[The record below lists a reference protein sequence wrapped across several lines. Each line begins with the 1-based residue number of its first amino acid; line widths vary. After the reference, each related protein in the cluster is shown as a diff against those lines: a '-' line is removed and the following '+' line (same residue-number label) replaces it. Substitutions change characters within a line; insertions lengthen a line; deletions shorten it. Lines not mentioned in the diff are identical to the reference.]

1 MQIGIDLGATKIES
15 VLLKENGLELHRDRI
30 QSPKNYQKTIS
41 DITNI
46 VNNIEKKFKK
56 NLNVGICHPGSTNL
70 ETGFIQNAFNS
81 PWLNNQTFS
90 KDISKSLNRN
100 VYCENDANCF
110 ALSEAFDGAAKN
122 FKTVFGII
130 LGSGCGGGL
139 VINKKIIIGPNS
151 FTGEWGHIPIG
162 KPDSETNIE
171 EYISGKGLERKFTAR
186 FNKNLSAHEIFKNAK
201 DNSQDEIEIIDEFK
215 KSSIGKNALSFEK
228 MRIKE
233 TMRYISNCDLYIGN
247 DTGWAHISVALKVKA
262 LTLFMDSPVFA
273 YGRYSSRM
281 TTIEPIGEKDTTTH
295 DTLGK
300 DKISFDE
307 VYKKS
312 IEMLN

>member
-15 VLLKENGLELHRDRI
+15 VLLEENGLELHRNRI

-41 DITNI
+41 DITSI

-110 ALSEAFDGAAKN
+110 ALSEAFDGSAKN

-139 VINKKIIIGPNS
+139 VIDKKIIIGPNS

-201 DNSQDEIEIIDEFK
+201 DNSQDEIKIIDEFK
-215 KSSIGKNALSFEK
+215 KKLARSLSLIINVIDPDAIVFGGGVSNEIESLDEIKKTTEKYLSNFNNIKNVNLKTIFLKPKFGDASGVRGAAILSK
-228 MRIKE
+228 QNAI
-233 TMRYISNCDLYIGN
+233 
-247 DTGWAHISVALKVKA
+247 
-262 LTLFMDSPVFA
+262 
-273 YGRYSSRM
+273 
-281 TTIEPIGEKDTTTH
+281 
-295 DTLGK
+295 
-300 DKISFDE
+300 
-307 VYKKS
+307 
-312 IEMLN
+312 

>member
-110 ALSEAFDGAAKN
+110 ALSEAFDGSAKN

-139 VINKKIIIGPNS
+139 VIDKKIIIGPNS

-171 EYISGKGLERKFTAR
+171 EYISGKGLERKFTER

-215 KSSIGKNALSFEK
+215 KKLARSLSLIINVIDPDAIVFGGGVSNEIESLDEIKKTTEKYLSNFNNIKNVNLKTIFLKPKFGDASGVRGAAILSK
-228 MRIKE
+228 Q
-233 TMRYISNCDLYIGN
+233 N
-247 DTGWAHISVALKVKA
+247 
-262 LTLFMDSPVFA
+262 
-273 YGRYSSRM
+273 
-281 TTIEPIGEKDTTTH
+281 TI
-295 DTLGK
+295 
-300 DKISFDE
+300 
-307 VYKKS
+307 
-312 IEMLN
+312 

>member
-100 VYCENDANCF
+100 VYCEKDSNCF
-110 ALSEAFDGAAKN
+110 ALSEAFDGSAKD

-139 VINKKIIIGPNS
+139 VIDKKIIIGPNS

-162 KPDSETNIE
+162 EPNSKTNIE

-215 KSSIGKNALSFEK
+215 KKLARSLSLIINVIDPDAIVFGGGVSNEIESLDEIKKTTEKYLSNFNNIKNVNLKTIFLKPKFGDASGVRGAAILSKQNSI
-228 MRIKE
+228 
-233 TMRYISNCDLYIGN
+233 
-247 DTGWAHISVALKVKA
+247 
-262 LTLFMDSPVFA
+262 
-273 YGRYSSRM
+273 
-281 TTIEPIGEKDTTTH
+281 
-295 DTLGK
+295 
-300 DKISFDE
+300 
-307 VYKKS
+307 
-312 IEMLN
+312 

>member
-110 ALSEAFDGAAKN
+110 ALSEAFDGSAKN

-139 VINKKIIIGPNS
+139 VIDKKIIIGPNS

-215 KSSIGKNALSFEK
+215 KKLARSLSLIINVIDPDAIVFGGGVSNEIESLDEIKKTTEKYLSNFNNIKNVNLKTIFLKPKFGDASGVRGAAILNRQNSI
-228 MRIKE
+228 
-233 TMRYISNCDLYIGN
+233 
-247 DTGWAHISVALKVKA
+247 
-262 LTLFMDSPVFA
+262 
-273 YGRYSSRM
+273 
-281 TTIEPIGEKDTTTH
+281 
-295 DTLGK
+295 
-300 DKISFDE
+300 
-307 VYKKS
+307 
-312 IEMLN
+312 

>member
-110 ALSEAFDGAAKN
+110 ALSEAFDGSAKN

-139 VINKKIIIGPNS
+139 VIDKKIIIGPNS

-215 KSSIGKNALSFEK
+215 KKLARSLSLIINVIDPDAIVFGGGVSNEIESLDEIKKITEKYLSNFNNIKNVNLKTIFLKPKFGDASGVRGAAILSK
-228 MRIKE
+228 QNAI
-233 TMRYISNCDLYIGN
+233 
-247 DTGWAHISVALKVKA
+247 
-262 LTLFMDSPVFA
+262 
-273 YGRYSSRM
+273 
-281 TTIEPIGEKDTTTH
+281 
-295 DTLGK
+295 
-300 DKISFDE
+300 
-307 VYKKS
+307 
-312 IEMLN
+312 

>member
-30 QSPKNYQKTIS
+30 QSPKNYKKTIS

-110 ALSEAFDGAAKN
+110 ALSEAFDGSAKD

-139 VINKKIIIGPNS
+139 IIDKKIIIGPNS

-171 EYISGKGLERKFTAR
+171 EYISGKGIERKFTAR

-201 DNSQDEIEIIDEFK
+201 DNNQDEIEIIDEFK
-215 KSSIGKNALSFEK
+215 KKLARSLSLIINVIDPDAIVFGGGVSNEIESLDEIKKTTENYLSNFNNIKNVNLKTIFLKPKFGDASGVRGAAILSK
-228 MRIKE
+228 QNAI
-233 TMRYISNCDLYIGN
+233 
-247 DTGWAHISVALKVKA
+247 
-262 LTLFMDSPVFA
+262 
-273 YGRYSSRM
+273 
-281 TTIEPIGEKDTTTH
+281 
-295 DTLGK
+295 
-300 DKISFDE
+300 
-307 VYKKS
+307 
-312 IEMLN
+312 

>member
-110 ALSEAFDGAAKN
+110 ALSEAFDGSAKN

-139 VINKKIIIGPNS
+139 VIDKKIIIGPNS

-215 KSSIGKNALSFEK
+215 KKLARSLSLIINVIDPDAIVFGGGVSNEIESLDEIKKTTEKYLSNFNNIKNV
-228 MRIKE
+228 
-233 TMRYISNCDLYIGN
+233 N
-247 DTGWAHISVALKVKA
+247 LK
-262 LTLFMDSPVFA
+262 
-273 YGRYSSRM
+273 
-281 TTIEPIGEKDTTTH
+281 TIFLKPKFGDASGVRGAAI
-295 DTLGK
+295 LGK
-300 DKISFDE
+300 QNTI
-307 VYKKS
+307 
-312 IEMLN
+312 

>member
-30 QSPKNYQKTIS
+30 QSPKNYQKTIN

-110 ALSEAFDGAAKN
+110 ALSEAFDGSAKN

-139 VINKKIIIGPNS
+139 VIDKKIIIGPNS

-215 KSSIGKNALSFEK
+215 KKLSRSLSLIINVIDPDAIVFGGEVSNEIESLDEIKKTTEKYLSNFNNIKNVNLKTIFLKPKFGDASGVRGAAILSK
-228 MRIKE
+228 QNAI
-233 TMRYISNCDLYIGN
+233 
-247 DTGWAHISVALKVKA
+247 
-262 LTLFMDSPVFA
+262 
-273 YGRYSSRM
+273 
-281 TTIEPIGEKDTTTH
+281 
-295 DTLGK
+295 
-300 DKISFDE
+300 
-307 VYKKS
+307 
-312 IEMLN
+312 

>member
-30 QSPKNYQKTIS
+30 HSPKNYQKTIS

-110 ALSEAFDGAAKN
+110 ALSEAFDGSAKN

-139 VINKKIIIGPNS
+139 VIDKKIIIGPNS

-215 KSSIGKNALSFEK
+215 KKLARSLSLIINVIDPDAIVFGGGVSNEIESLDEIKKTTEKYLSNFNNIKNVNLKTIFLKPKFGDASGVRGAAILSK
-228 MRIKE
+228 QNAI
-233 TMRYISNCDLYIGN
+233 
-247 DTGWAHISVALKVKA
+247 
-262 LTLFMDSPVFA
+262 
-273 YGRYSSRM
+273 
-281 TTIEPIGEKDTTTH
+281 
-295 DTLGK
+295 
-300 DKISFDE
+300 
-307 VYKKS
+307 
-312 IEMLN
+312 

>member
-30 QSPKNYQKTIS
+30 QSPKNYKKTIS

-81 PWLNNQTFS
+81 PWLNNQTFA

-110 ALSEAFDGAAKN
+110 ALSEAFDGSAKN

-139 VINKKIIIGPNS
+139 VIDKKIIIGSNS

-215 KSSIGKNALSFEK
+215 KKLARSLSLIINVIDPDAIVFGGGVSNEIESLDEIKKTTEKYLSNFNNIKNVNLKTIFLKPKFGDASGVRGAAILSK
-228 MRIKE
+228 QNAI
-233 TMRYISNCDLYIGN
+233 
-247 DTGWAHISVALKVKA
+247 
-262 LTLFMDSPVFA
+262 
-273 YGRYSSRM
+273 
-281 TTIEPIGEKDTTTH
+281 
-295 DTLGK
+295 
-300 DKISFDE
+300 
-307 VYKKS
+307 
-312 IEMLN
+312 

>member
-110 ALSEAFDGAAKN
+110 ALSEAFDGSAKN

-139 VINKKIIIGPNS
+139 VIDKKIIIGPNS

-215 KSSIGKNALSFEK
+215 KKLARSLSLIINVIDPDAIVFGGGVSNEIESLDEIKKTTEKYLSNFNNIKNVNLKTIFLKPKFGDASGVRGAAILSK
-228 MRIKE
+228 
-233 TMRYISNCDLYIGN
+233 
-247 DTGWAHISVALKVKA
+247 
-262 LTLFMDSPVFA
+262 
-273 YGRYSSRM
+273 
-281 TTIEPIGEKDTTTH
+281 
-295 DTLGK
+295 
-300 DKISFDE
+300 
-307 VYKKS
+307 
-312 IEMLN
+312 

>member
-110 ALSEAFDGAAKN
+110 ALSEAFDGSAKN

-139 VINKKIIIGPNS
+139 VIDKKIIIGPNS

-171 EYISGKGLERKFTAR
+171 EYISGKGLERKFMAR

-215 KSSIGKNALSFEK
+215 KKLARSLSLIINVIDPDAIVFGGGVSNEIESLDEIKKTTEKYLSNFNNIKNVNLKTIFLKPKFGDASGVRGAAILSK
-228 MRIKE
+228 QNAI
-233 TMRYISNCDLYIGN
+233 
-247 DTGWAHISVALKVKA
+247 
-262 LTLFMDSPVFA
+262 
-273 YGRYSSRM
+273 
-281 TTIEPIGEKDTTTH
+281 
-295 DTLGK
+295 
-300 DKISFDE
+300 
-307 VYKKS
+307 
-312 IEMLN
+312 

>member
-41 DITNI
+41 DITDI

-90 KDISKSLNRN
+90 KDISKNLNRN

-110 ALSEAFDGAAKN
+110 ALSEAFDGSAKN

-139 VINKKIIIGPNS
+139 VIDKKIIIGPNS

-215 KSSIGKNALSFEK
+215 KKLARSLSLIINVIDPDAIVFGGGVSNEIESLDEIKKTTEKYLSNFNNIKNVNLKTIFLKPKFGDASGVRGAAILSK
-228 MRIKE
+228 QNAI
-233 TMRYISNCDLYIGN
+233 
-247 DTGWAHISVALKVKA
+247 
-262 LTLFMDSPVFA
+262 
-273 YGRYSSRM
+273 
-281 TTIEPIGEKDTTTH
+281 
-295 DTLGK
+295 
-300 DKISFDE
+300 
-307 VYKKS
+307 
-312 IEMLN
+312 

>member
-110 ALSEAFDGAAKN
+110 ALSEAFDGSAKN

-139 VINKKIIIGPNS
+139 VIDKKIIIGPNS

-171 EYISGKGLERKFTAR
+171 EYISGKGLERKFTER

-201 DNSQDEIEIIDEFK
+201 DNNQDEIEIINEFK
-215 KSSIGKNALSFEK
+215 KKLARGLSLIINVIDPDAIVFGGGVSNEIESLDEIKKTTEKYLSNFNNIKNVNLKTIFLKPKFGDASGVRGAAILSK
-228 MRIKE
+228 QNAI
-233 TMRYISNCDLYIGN
+233 
-247 DTGWAHISVALKVKA
+247 
-262 LTLFMDSPVFA
+262 
-273 YGRYSSRM
+273 
-281 TTIEPIGEKDTTTH
+281 
-295 DTLGK
+295 
-300 DKISFDE
+300 
-307 VYKKS
+307 
-312 IEMLN
+312 

>member
-110 ALSEAFDGAAKN
+110 ALSEAFDGSAKN

-139 VINKKIIIGPNS
+139 VIDKKIIIGPNS

-215 KSSIGKNALSFEK
+215 KKLARSLSIIINVIDPDAIVFGGGVSNEIESLDEIKKTTEKYLSNFNNIKNVNLKTIFLKPKFGDASGVRGAAILSK
-228 MRIKE
+228 QNAI
-233 TMRYISNCDLYIGN
+233 
-247 DTGWAHISVALKVKA
+247 
-262 LTLFMDSPVFA
+262 
-273 YGRYSSRM
+273 
-281 TTIEPIGEKDTTTH
+281 
-295 DTLGK
+295 
-300 DKISFDE
+300 
-307 VYKKS
+307 
-312 IEMLN
+312 

>member
-30 QSPKNYQKTIS
+30 RSPKNYQKTIS

-215 KSSIGKNALSFEK
+215 KKLARSLSLIINVIDPDAIVFGGGV
-228 MRIKE
+228 
-233 TMRYISNCDLYIGN
+233 SNE
-247 DTGWAHISVALKVKA
+247 
-262 LTLFMDSPVFA
+262 
-273 YGRYSSRM
+273 
-281 TTIEPIGEKDTTTH
+281 IE
-295 DTLGK
+295 
-300 DKISFDE
+300 SFDE
-307 VYKKS
+307 IKKTTEKYLS
-312 IEMLN
+312 NFNNIKNVNLKTIFLKPKFGDASGVRGAAILSKQNAI

>member
-70 ETGFIQNAFNS
+70 KTGFIQNAFNS

-162 KPDSETNIE
+162 KPDSKTNIE

-201 DNSQDEIEIIDEFK
+201 NNSQDEIEIIDEFK
-215 KSSIGKNALSFEK
+215 KKLARSLSLIINVIDPDAIVFGGGVSNEIESLDEIKKITEKYLSNFNNIKNVNLKTIFLKPKFGDASGVRGAALLSK
-228 MRIKE
+228 QNAI
-233 TMRYISNCDLYIGN
+233 
-247 DTGWAHISVALKVKA
+247 
-262 LTLFMDSPVFA
+262 
-273 YGRYSSRM
+273 
-281 TTIEPIGEKDTTTH
+281 
-295 DTLGK
+295 
-300 DKISFDE
+300 
-307 VYKKS
+307 
-312 IEMLN
+312 

>member
-110 ALSEAFDGAAKN
+110 ALSEAFDGSAKD

-139 VINKKIIIGPNS
+139 VIDKKIIIGPNS

-215 KSSIGKNALSFEK
+215 KKLARSLSLIINVIDPDAIVFGGGVSNEIESLDEIKKITEKYLSNFNNIENVNLKTIFLKPKFGDASGVRGAAILSKQNSI
-228 MRIKE
+228 
-233 TMRYISNCDLYIGN
+233 
-247 DTGWAHISVALKVKA
+247 
-262 LTLFMDSPVFA
+262 
-273 YGRYSSRM
+273 
-281 TTIEPIGEKDTTTH
+281 
-295 DTLGK
+295 
-300 DKISFDE
+300 
-307 VYKKS
+307 
-312 IEMLN
+312 

>member
-46 VNNIEKKFKK
+46 VINIEKKFKK

-215 KSSIGKNALSFEK
+215 KKLARSLSLIINVIDPDAIVFGGWVSNEIESLDEIKKTTEKYLSNFNNIKNV
-228 MRIKE
+228 
-233 TMRYISNCDLYIGN
+233 N
-247 DTGWAHISVALKVKA
+247 LKTIFLKPKFGDASGVRGA
-262 LTLFMDSPVFA
+262 AML
-273 YGRYSSRM
+273 GR
-281 TTIEPIGEKDTTTH
+281 
-295 DTLGK
+295 
-300 DKISFDE
+300 
-307 VYKKS
+307 KS
-312 IEMLN
+312 IY

>member
-215 KSSIGKNALSFEK
+215 KKLARSLSLIINVIDPDAIVFGGGVSNEIESLDEIKKTTEKYLSNFNNIKNVNLKTIFLKPKFGDASGVRGAAILSK
-228 MRIKE
+228 QNAI
-233 TMRYISNCDLYIGN
+233 
-247 DTGWAHISVALKVKA
+247 
-262 LTLFMDSPVFA
+262 
-273 YGRYSSRM
+273 
-281 TTIEPIGEKDTTTH
+281 
-295 DTLGK
+295 
-300 DKISFDE
+300 
-307 VYKKS
+307 
-312 IEMLN
+312 

>member
-110 ALSEAFDGAAKN
+110 ALSEAFDGSAKN

-139 VINKKIIIGPNS
+139 VIDKKIIIGPNS

-186 FNKNLSAHEIFKNAK
+186 FNKNLSAYEIFKNAK

-215 KSSIGKNALSFEK
+215 KKLARSLSLIINLIDPDAIVFGGGVSNEIESLDEIKKTTEKYLSNFNNIKNVNLKTIFLKPKFGDASGVRGAAILSK
-228 MRIKE
+228 QNAI
-233 TMRYISNCDLYIGN
+233 
-247 DTGWAHISVALKVKA
+247 
-262 LTLFMDSPVFA
+262 
-273 YGRYSSRM
+273 
-281 TTIEPIGEKDTTTH
+281 
-295 DTLGK
+295 
-300 DKISFDE
+300 
-307 VYKKS
+307 
-312 IEMLN
+312 

>member
-15 VLLKENGLELHRDRI
+15 VLLKDNGLELHRNRI

-110 ALSEAFDGAAKN
+110 ALSEAFDGSAKN

-139 VINKKIIIGPNS
+139 VIDKKIIIGPNS

-215 KSSIGKNALSFEK
+215 KKLARSLSLIINVIDPDAIVFGGGVSNEIESLDEIKKTTEKYLSNFNNIKNVNLKTIFLKPKFGDASGVRGAAILSK
-228 MRIKE
+228 QNAI
-233 TMRYISNCDLYIGN
+233 
-247 DTGWAHISVALKVKA
+247 
-262 LTLFMDSPVFA
+262 
-273 YGRYSSRM
+273 
-281 TTIEPIGEKDTTTH
+281 
-295 DTLGK
+295 
-300 DKISFDE
+300 
-307 VYKKS
+307 
-312 IEMLN
+312 

>member
-110 ALSEAFDGAAKN
+110 ALSEAFDGSAKN

-139 VINKKIIIGPNS
+139 VIDKKIIIGPNS

-171 EYISGKGLERKFTAR
+171 EYISGKGLERKFAAR

-215 KSSIGKNALSFEK
+215 KKLARSLSLIINVIDPDAIVFGGGVSNEIESLDEIKKTTEKYLSNFNNIKDVNLKTIFLKPKFGDASGVRGAAILSKQNA
-228 MRIKE
+228 I
-233 TMRYISNCDLYIGN
+233 
-247 DTGWAHISVALKVKA
+247 
-262 LTLFMDSPVFA
+262 
-273 YGRYSSRM
+273 
-281 TTIEPIGEKDTTTH
+281 
-295 DTLGK
+295 
-300 DKISFDE
+300 
-307 VYKKS
+307 
-312 IEMLN
+312 

>member
-15 VLLKENGLELHRDRI
+15 VLLEENGLELHRNRI

-110 ALSEAFDGAAKN
+110 ALSEAFDGSAKN

-139 VINKKIIIGPNS
+139 VINKKIIVGPNS

-215 KSSIGKNALSFEK
+215 KKLARSLSLIINVIDPDAIVFGGGVSNEIESLDEIKKTTEKYLSNFNNIKNVNLKTIFLKPKFGDASGVRGAAILSK
-228 MRIKE
+228 Q
-233 TMRYISNCDLYIGN
+233 N
-247 DTGWAHISVALKVKA
+247 
-262 LTLFMDSPVFA
+262 
-273 YGRYSSRM
+273 
-281 TTIEPIGEKDTTTH
+281 TI
-295 DTLGK
+295 
-300 DKISFDE
+300 
-307 VYKKS
+307 
-312 IEMLN
+312 

>member
-15 VLLKENGLELHRDRI
+15 VLLKENGLELHRERI

-110 ALSEAFDGAAKN
+110 ALSEAFDGSAKN

-139 VINKKIIIGPNS
+139 VIDKKIIIGPNS

-171 EYISGKGLERKFTAR
+171 EYISGKGLERKFTER

-215 KSSIGKNALSFEK
+215 KKLARSLSLIINVIDPDAIVFGGGVSNEIESLDEIKKTTEKYLSNFNNIKNVNLKTIFLKPKFGDASGVRGAAILSK
-228 MRIKE
+228 QNAI
-233 TMRYISNCDLYIGN
+233 
-247 DTGWAHISVALKVKA
+247 
-262 LTLFMDSPVFA
+262 
-273 YGRYSSRM
+273 
-281 TTIEPIGEKDTTTH
+281 
-295 DTLGK
+295 
-300 DKISFDE
+300 
-307 VYKKS
+307 
-312 IEMLN
+312 

>member
-110 ALSEAFDGAAKN
+110 ALSEAFDGSAKD

-139 VINKKIIIGPNS
+139 VIDKKIIIGPNS

-215 KSSIGKNALSFEK
+215 KKLARSLSLIINVIDPDAIVFGGGVSNEIESLDEIKKTTEKYLSNFNNIKNVNLKTIFLKPKFGDASGVRGAAILSK
-228 MRIKE
+228 QNAI
-233 TMRYISNCDLYIGN
+233 
-247 DTGWAHISVALKVKA
+247 
-262 LTLFMDSPVFA
+262 
-273 YGRYSSRM
+273 
-281 TTIEPIGEKDTTTH
+281 
-295 DTLGK
+295 
-300 DKISFDE
+300 
-307 VYKKS
+307 
-312 IEMLN
+312 

>member
-46 VNNIEKKFKK
+46 VINIENKFKK

-110 ALSEAFDGAAKN
+110 ALSEAFDGSAKN

-139 VINKKIIIGPNS
+139 VIDKKIIIGPNS

-171 EYISGKGLERKFTAR
+171 EYISGKGLERKFAAR

-215 KSSIGKNALSFEK
+215 KKLARSLSLIINVIDPDAIVFGGGVSNEIESLDEIKKTTEKYLSNFNNIKNVNLKTIFLKPKFGDASGVRGAAILSK
-228 MRIKE
+228 QNAI
-233 TMRYISNCDLYIGN
+233 
-247 DTGWAHISVALKVKA
+247 
-262 LTLFMDSPVFA
+262 
-273 YGRYSSRM
+273 
-281 TTIEPIGEKDTTTH
+281 
-295 DTLGK
+295 
-300 DKISFDE
+300 
-307 VYKKS
+307 
-312 IEMLN
+312 

>member
-110 ALSEAFDGAAKN
+110 ALSEAFDGSAKN

-139 VINKKIIIGPNS
+139 VIDKKIIIGPNS

-215 KSSIGKNALSFEK
+215 KKLARSLSLIINVIDPDAIVFGGGVSNEIESLDEIKKTTEKYLSNFNNIKNVNLKTNFLKPKFGDASGVRGAAILSRQNSI
-228 MRIKE
+228 
-233 TMRYISNCDLYIGN
+233 
-247 DTGWAHISVALKVKA
+247 
-262 LTLFMDSPVFA
+262 
-273 YGRYSSRM
+273 
-281 TTIEPIGEKDTTTH
+281 
-295 DTLGK
+295 
-300 DKISFDE
+300 
-307 VYKKS
+307 
-312 IEMLN
+312 